1 MIPPSF
7 QFRPNT
13 CDENVFRSVVLNNE
27 YRLPDR
33 FGPSDLI
40 LDIGGHI
47 GSFVHACEMRGAG
60 TIVTF
65 EPDLENFR
73 RLCENLRLDFRGE
86 PLAGVETWGRRDEKV
101 SIVACR
107 GAVTD
112 HAGTVRFTGP
122 LYDAEAGEVNTGGGT
137 VSEEGGLE
145 VPAVDFMA
153 LVFEILNH
161 FRPVN
166 SKIALLKLDCEGGEW
181 AILHQM
187 FMGARS
193 DAILS
198 LCGEYHG
205 GDGAKGQ
212 RDDIHIYLSGDHNG
226 TGGYREITTRELRPG
241 LGLFW
246 AGDGSFR

>member
-47 GSFVHACEMRGAG
+47 GSFVHACEQRGAG

-65 EPDLENFR
+65 EPDPENFR
-73 RLCENLRLDFRGE
+73 RLCENLRLHFYDE
-86 PLAGVETWGRRDEKV
+86 PLAGVETWFRHDDAV
-101 SIVACR
+101 LILACR
-107 GAVTD
+107 AAVTD

-122 LYDAEAGEVNTGGGT
+122 LYDTNAGEVNTGGGS
-137 VSEEGGLE
+137 VSQEGGLE
-145 VPAVDFMA
+145 VAAVDFTSLMSEV
-153 LVFEILNH
+153 LSR
-161 FRPVN
+161 FRPID
-166 SKIALLKLDCEGGEW
+166 SKITLLKLDCEGSEW

-187 FMGARS
+187 FKGAGS
-193 DAILS
+193 AAILS

-212 RDDIHIYLSGDHNG
+212 RDDIHIYLSGDRDG

-246 AGDGSFR
+246 AGDCPE